1 MVIFP
6 DISGDV
12 YLKIPNNLQKPGFP
26 FLTLKNTETK
36 KEDTIMIADL
46 GNSKLYY
53 LLYFVG
59 DVFRRRW
66 PYGEYEYNLSGNI
79 GILRVVKD
87 DDTKEYNDTVEFKS
101 YEDN

>member
-6 DISGDV
+6 DISGSV

-26 FLTLKNTETK
+26 YLTLKNTETK
-36 KEDTIMIADL
+36 NVWTVMVADHS
-46 GNSKLYY
+46 NSKLYY

-59 DVFRRRW
+59 DTFRQRC
-66 PYGEYEYNLSGNI
+66 PYGEYEYDLSGNI